1 MVMVGP
7 TVKQRFSNFMF
18 TANARIAT
26 QYQDQGKSM
35 RGGVSVVGAVD
46 TYVSDFTV
54 IDIVPNRFQRE
65 RDVWVLDTEYWE
77 MTYLDGYKTETIA
90 KIGDAERRHMLVDWL
105 LKSNNEAA
113 SGVVADVDETV
124 AMTA

>member
-1 MVMVGP
+1 M
-7 TVKQRFSNFMF
+7 
-18 TANARIAT
+18 
-26 QYQDQGKSM
+26 
-35 RGGVSVVGAVD
+35 
-46 TYVSDFTV
+46 
-54 IDIVPNRFQRE
+54 
-65 RDVWVLDTEYWE
+65 WVLDTEYWE